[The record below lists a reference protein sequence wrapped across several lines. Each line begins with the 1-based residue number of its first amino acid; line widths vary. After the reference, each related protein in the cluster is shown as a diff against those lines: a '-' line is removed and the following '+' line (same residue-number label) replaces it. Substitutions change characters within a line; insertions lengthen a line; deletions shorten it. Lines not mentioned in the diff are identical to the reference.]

1 MTEYSVDTGLDVAAL
16 VARVDAA
23 AARVDA
29 AEGELALAAASLVR
43 ASQSLGVVTTELEEL
58 RRMLAEQV
66 THD

>member
-29 AEGELALAAASLVR
+29 AEGEIELAAASLVR

-58 RRMLAEQV
+58 QHLLTEYAA
-66 THD
+66 